1 MEAARA
7 TAQPYPWRADFDEA
21 ENSEVRLLQSLIAID
36 PVGKVPVQAL
46 PKQTSLSILPT
57 P

>member
-21 ENSEVRLLQSLIAID
+21 ENSEVRLLRSLMID
-36 PVGKVPVQAL
+36 PVGKATVQAL
-46 PKQTSLSILPT
+46 S
-57 P
+57 